1 LSHYRL
7 MNKIVESYK
16 RKLAS
21 EDGWVLKRGA
31 QLRIALC
38 YPNVYSI
45 GMANLGFQAMYELLN
60 NIPEVSCERVFLPD
74 SVRSPSVSEGS
85 SASERVRS
93 PRVKAGSPREQLA
106 RGASKGNLR
115 NRALPHGRAS
125 DTEYSPNSSGYGV
138 RQNIA
143 VRAINELAEYQRTRT
158 PLLSLES
165 QTPVRD
171 FDVVAFSISFETD
184 YVNMARMLQMSGVPL
199 WSKDRTERDPLIVMG
214 GAASFLNPEPIAE
227 FTDVIGVGEG
237 EVLGPKLVDAIFE
250 NDSKGELLLALA
262 RQGRGF
268 YVPALYFVGYN
279 DDGTVNTYTPT
290 EEGVPARVGRAIS
303 AENPKEGSLRRAI
316 KKQQF
321 DLVEQLRR
329 DEVFAPS
336 TTIFAPQAEMGDRFL
351 VEISRGCSQGC
362 RFCWAGYNYWPP
374 RVVPARDILA
384 KAAAWR
390 GKTDKIG
397 LVSTAVCDHP
407 EISEILQGLRAMDYR
422 ISVSS
427 LRLDQISD
435 ELLDALVESR
445 DQQIAVAPETGS
457 DRLRR
462 VINKNLTNDEIV
474 DICGAVFD
482 RGMLTI
488 KLYMMVGL
496 PTETDEDLD
505 EMIVLVERIKDR
517 MLEAG
522 KRFGYAGKII
532 PSLNGFVPKPN
543 TPFQWEPIC
552 EEKELKRRL
561 KYVSKKLSRIP
572 NVEVRAMSSR
582 IAHEQALLSSGDR
595 RIAKVIEATARL
607 HGDLNGAIRETGIDP
622 AFHTSRT
629 RSHDEILPWEIVDA
643 GLGRPFMEREHER
656 AHEARSTAPC
666 PSVNQC
672 TRCGVCPT
680 TWLAEAP
687 PALVQLKAFATSAT
701 STANV

>member
-1 LSHYRL
+1 
-7 MNKIVESYK
+7 MKKIVESY
-16 RKLAS
+16 RQKLAS
-21 EDGWVLKRGA
+21 EDGWVLKRGC

-45 GMANLGFQAMYELLN
+45 GMANLGFQAMYEIFN

-74 SVRSPSVSEGS
+74 TGKGATVGEGS
-85 SASERVRS
+85 SANERVRNA
-93 PRVKAGSPREQLA
+93 RVGKR
-106 RGASKGNLR
+106 
-115 NRALPHGRAS
+115 GRAS
-125 DTEYSPNSSGYGV
+125 ATEYSRNSSGYEVERRRAG
-138 RQNIA
+138 I
-143 VRAINELAEYQRTRT
+143 AINEFAEYERTGT

-165 QTPVRD
+165 QTAVRD

-184 YVNMARMLQMSGVPL
+184 YVNMARMLQLSGIPV
-199 WSKDRTERDPLIVMG
+199 WSKDRTVHDPLIVMG
-214 GAASFLNPEPIAE
+214 GASSFLNPEPIAD

-237 EVLGPKLVDAIFE
+237 EILGPKLVDVIFE
-250 NDSKGELLLALA
+250 KESREEILLALA
-262 RQGRGF
+262 RHGSGF
-268 YVPALYFVGYN
+268 YVPSLYDVSYH
-279 DDGTVNTYTPT
+279 DDQTVAAYSPLA
-290 EEGVPARVGRAIS
+290 EGVPTRVGRAVS

-316 KKQQF
+316 RRGQG
-321 DLVEQLRR
+321 DLIAQLKR

-384 KAAAWR
+384 KASEWR
-390 GKTDKIG
+390 AKTDKIG

-427 LRLDQISD
+427 LRLDQISE
-435 ELLDALVESR
+435 ELLDALVDSR

-488 KLYMMVGL
+488 KLYLMVGL
-496 PTETDEDLD
+496 PTETDEDLE

-522 KRFGYAGKII
+522 RRFGRAGKII

-543 TPFQWEPIC
+543 TPFQWEPLC

-561 KYVSKKLSRIP
+561 RWVCKHLAKIP
-572 NVEVRAMSSR
+572 NVEVRTMSAR
-582 IAHEQALLSSGDR
+582 IAHEQALFSSGDR
-595 RIAKVIEATARL
+595 RIAPVIEATARL
-607 HGDLNGAIRETGIDP
+607 NGDLNAALRETGIDP
-622 AFHTSRT
+622 HFHTSRART
-629 RSHDEILPWEIVDA
+629 HAEFLPWEIVNS
-643 GLGRPFMEREHER
+643 GLSRDFMEREHDR

-687 PALVQLKAFATSAT
+687 AALVQLKAFATSV
-701 STANV
+701 TAA

>member
-1 LSHYRL
+1 
-7 MNKIVESYK
+7 MNRIVESYK

-21 EDGWVLKRGA
+21 EEGWVLKRGA

-38 YPNVYSI
+38 YPNTYAI
-45 GMANLGFQAMYELLN
+45 GMANLGFQAMYELFN

-74 SVRSPSVSEGS
+74 SSRSHKGS
-85 SASERVRS
+85 S
-93 PRVKAGSPREQLA
+93 GYD
-106 RGASKGNLR
+106 
-115 NRALPHGRAS
+115 ALPHGRAS
-125 DTEYSPNSSGYGV
+125 DTIDEMREY
-138 RQNIA
+138 
-143 VRAINELAEYQRTRT
+143 ERTRT

-171 FDVVAFSISFETD
+171 FDVIAFSISFETD
-184 YVNMARMLQMSGVPL
+184 YVNMARMLQMSGVPV

-214 GAASFLNPEPIAE
+214 GASSFLNPEPIAE

-237 EVLGPKLVDAIFE
+237 EILGPKLVDAILE
-250 NDSKGELLLALA
+250 NESKEELLLALA

-268 YVPALYFVGYN
+268 YVPSLYFVSYN
-279 DDGTVNTYTPT
+279 EDETVAAYTPT
-290 EEGVPARVGRAIS
+290 EEGVPARVGRAVS

-316 KKQQF
+316 RKQQF
-321 DLVEQLRR
+321 DLADQLRR

-351 VEISRGCSQGC
+351 IEISRGCSQGC

-407 EISEILQGLRAMDYR
+407 EISEILQGLRAMEYR

-482 RGMLTI
+482 RGMLTV

-496 PTETDEDLD
+496 PTETDDDLD
-505 EMIVLVERIKDR
+505 EIFVLVERIKDR

-522 KRFGYAGKII
+522 KRFGRAGKII

-543 TPFQWEPIC
+543 TPLQWDAIC
-552 EEKELKRRL
+552 NEKELKRRI
-561 KYVSKKLSRIP
+561 KYVCKGLSKIP
-572 NVEVRAMSSR
+572 NVEVRYMSSR
-582 IAHEQALLSSGDR
+582 IAHEQALYSSGDR
-595 RIAKVIEATARL
+595 TVARVIDRAARL
-607 HGDLNGAIRETGIDP
+607 NGDFDRAVKEMAVDVS
-622 AFHTSRT
+622 FHTSRD
-629 RSHDEILPWEIVDA
+629 RSYEEFLPWSIVDS
-643 GLGRPFMEREHER
+643 GLSFEFLKTEHQK
-656 AHEARSTAPC
+656 AQEAVSSLPC
-666 PSVNQC
+666 PAVEKC
-672 TRCGVCPT
+672 TTCGVCPS
-680 TWLAEAP
+680 TWLADAP
-687 PALVQLKAFATSAT
+687 PALVQLKAFAT
-701 STANV
+701 ANPAHP

>member
-1 LSHYRL
+1 
-7 MNKIVESYK
+7 MKKIVESYK
-16 RKLAS
+16 RKLAG
-21 EDGWVLKRGA
+21 EEGWILKRGA

-45 GMANLGFQAMYELLN
+45 GMANLGFQAMYEIFN
-60 NIPEVSCERVFLPD
+60 CIPEVSCERGFLPD
-74 SVRSPSVSEGS
+74 DV
-85 SASERVRS
+85 
-93 PRVKAGSPREQLA
+93 
-106 RGASKGNLR
+106 
-115 NRALPHGRAS
+115 NRARSGKGSGYDQALSNARAS
-125 DTEYSPNSSGYGV
+125 DPRPLDEMGEY
-138 RQNIA
+138 
-143 VRAINELAEYQRTRT
+143 ERTRT

-165 QTPVRD
+165 QTKLGD
-171 FDVVAFSISFETD
+171 FDVIAFSISFETD
-184 YVNMARMLQMSGVPL
+184 YVNLARMLQMSGVPV
-199 WSKDRTERDPLIVMG
+199 WSKDRTRHDPLIVMG

-237 EVLGPKLVDAIFE
+237 EILGPKLIDTLLE
-250 NDSKGELLLALA
+250 NDTKEETLLALA

-268 YVPALYFVGYN
+268 YVPSLYHVSYN
-279 DDGTVNTYTPT
+279 DDGTIEAYTAA
-290 EEGVPARVGRAIS
+290 EAGVPARVGRAVS
-303 AENPKEGSLRRAI
+303 AESPKEGSLRRAI
-316 KKQQF
+316 RRGQK
-321 DLVEQLRR
+321 DIVEQLKR

-336 TTIFAPQAEMGDRFL
+336 TTIWAPQAEMGDRFL
-351 VEISRGCSQGC
+351 IEISRGCSQGC

-384 KAAAWR
+384 KAAEWR

-407 EISEILQGLRAMDYR
+407 EISEILQGLRAMDYG

-427 LRLDQISD
+427 LRLDQISE

-505 EMIVLVERIKDR
+505 EMFALVERIKNR

-522 KRFGYAGKII
+522 KKFGRAGKII

-543 TPFQWEPIC
+543 TPLQWDAIC
-552 EEKELKRRL
+552 DEKELTRRIR
-561 KYVSKKLSRIP
+561 YVCKGLSRIP
-572 NVEVRAMSSR
+572 NVDVRFMSAR
-582 IAHEQALLSSGDR
+582 IAHEQALFSSGDR
-595 RIAKVIEATARL
+595 TVAKVIDHAARID
-607 HGDLNGAIRETGIDP
+607 GDIARALRDTGTNA
-622 AFHTSRT
+622 AFHTSRD
-629 RSHDEILPWEIVDA
+629 RSYDEFLP
-643 GLGRPFMEREHER
+643 
-656 AHEARSTAPC
+656 
-666 PSVNQC
+666 
-672 TRCGVCPT
+672 
-680 TWLAEAP
+680 
-687 PALVQLKAFATSAT
+687 
-701 STANV
+701 